1 MTEFYHKEKTGTK
14 ERAPL
19 KLKDERW
26 PGSWGREGLC
36 QPMETVCKTQ
46 GQERPWSCVLKL

>member
-36 QPMETVCKTQ
+36 QPMEAVCKTQ